1 MKRFT
6 FVLVVVASFICTSAF
21 AQIKPCDELKGEIDA
36 KLQANGVINYTL
48 EIVPADQV
56 KEQRVVG
63 SCDGGIK
70 KITYTKEK
78 AKSGN

>member
-6 FVLVVVASFICTSAF
+6 FVLVIVASFICASAF

-63 SCDGGIK
+63 SCDGEKK

>member
-6 FVLVVVASFICTSAF
+6 FVLVIVASFICASAF

-36 KLQANGVINYTL
+36 KLQANGVINYAL

-63 SCDGGIK
+63 SCDGGKK